1 MVRLTKHPRNKF
13 GVEKFSPSKKH
24 PTKSQCTKKTPRSKN
39 STCFF
44 QQSWPEFFFPGIF
57 PKQNKDTKRVF
68 LRILGPIFLGK
79 RNSRKPYGRITRR
92 SEAGWL
98 LCGDAVVKVR
108 KGGPKKSH
116 GPMAFFFFF
125 LQNGWGVKWT
135 IVTMKQKNWRVVSSF
150 KQDIF
155 RIFEGESWF
164 ASCIFTRK
172 LKKILY
178 FTFNVLH
185 RVKPYHSVGLIFLWV
200 FLGDKATNL
209 GHIVKGSIY

>member
-125 LQNGWGVKWT
+125 CKMDGVWSEQLWPWNKK
-135 IVTMKQKNWRVVSSF
+135 IGELFQVSS
-150 KQDIF
+150 K
-155 RIFEGESWF
+155 
-164 ASCIFTRK
+164 
-172 LKKILY
+172 
-178 FTFNVLH
+178 
-185 RVKPYHSVGLIFLWV
+185 IFLG
-200 FLGDKATNL
+200 FLRENRDLHLVSSHGN
-209 GHIVKGSIY
+209 